1 MTTKIVHN
9 LKIESVIHNSATD
22 ENFSGLIVFPNAE
35 ITYDETKITE
45 DQIPTIVYD
54 KIRAVFDERA
64 ILDKDDVLVKFLIED
79 AD

>member
-22 ENFSGLIVFPNAE
+22 ENFPGLVVFPNAE

-45 DQIPTIVYD
+45 DQIPIIVYD
-54 KIRAVFDERA
+54 KIRA
-64 ILDKDDVLVKFLIED
+64 ISDKDDVLVKFLIED